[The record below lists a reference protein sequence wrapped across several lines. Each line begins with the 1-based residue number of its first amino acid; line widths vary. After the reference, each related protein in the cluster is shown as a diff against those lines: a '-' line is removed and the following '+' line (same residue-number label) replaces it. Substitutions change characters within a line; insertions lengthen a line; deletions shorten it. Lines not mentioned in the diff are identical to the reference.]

1 MDEAHHRLAPA
12 GFKYL
17 VTEMVC
23 CATGGLQKYPAK
35 SMAEAHSYPKITGD
49 EREAFLNQALDFAQR
64 GYPSQISTSYQQESP
79 ALDLNREV
87 YAKQITASPRQ
98 AQLWDR
104 VW

>member
-1 MDEAHHRLAPA
+1 VDEPHHRVAPA

-17 VTEMVC
+17 VTEMLC
-23 CATGGLQKYPAK
+23 WATGGLQKYTG
-35 SMAEAHSYPKITGD
+35 SRWRTLIVIRRSTGD
-49 EREAFLNQALDFAQR
+49 EREAFLNEALEFAQR

-87 YAKQITASPRQ
+87 YAKQITASPRRV
-98 AQLWDR
+98 QLWDR